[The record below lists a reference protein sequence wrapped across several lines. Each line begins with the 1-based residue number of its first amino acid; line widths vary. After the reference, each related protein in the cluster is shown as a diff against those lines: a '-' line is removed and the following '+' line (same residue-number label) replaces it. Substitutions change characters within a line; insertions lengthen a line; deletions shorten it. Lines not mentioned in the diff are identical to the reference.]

1 MMPGSVSCPHCG
13 TKLQYKTPAPPVHG
27 RCSKCAG
34 TFKVSTLPEQVGSP
48 SEIQTSSPGGAL
60 PHEKKACARHSRKYS
75 GCLMLLVEGLV
86 FLAGLV
92 VATVFLWRVGVIPLL
107 LHVLGQVCKFL
118 LGVLLLIV
126 MFAPDIV
133 GFMLGA
139 VFSLPYVVL
148 ILLLLLFLFSRL
160 MKSR

>member
-1 MMPGSVSCPHCG
+1 
-13 TKLQYKTPAPPVHG
+13 
-27 RCSKCAG
+27 
-34 TFKVSTLPEQVGSP
+34 
-48 SEIQTSSPGGAL
+48 
-60 PHEKKACARHSRKYS
+60 
-75 GCLMLLVEGLV
+75 MLLVEGLV